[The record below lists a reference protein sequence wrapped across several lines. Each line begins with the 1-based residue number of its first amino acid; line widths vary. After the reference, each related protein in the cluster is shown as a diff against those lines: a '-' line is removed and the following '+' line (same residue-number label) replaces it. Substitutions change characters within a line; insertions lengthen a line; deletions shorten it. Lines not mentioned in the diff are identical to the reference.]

1 MKIYTKTGDK
11 GKTSIIGEK
20 GVFKH
25 DIRIDAYGTVDELN
39 SYLGLVRSFP
49 EVIDSSYGLFIIE
62 IQKKLFQLGSYLAQ
76 ADYDK
81 ISNSNLIITNNDI
94 SIIEKEIDKMT
105 KDLPV
110 LKSFVLNGGDILSSH
125 VQISRTICRRA
136 ERKLTFV
143 KEKYNIKPIW
153 IVYLNRLS
161 DFLFVLGRFF
171 LKKNG
176 KPEFYWKGS

>member
-11 GKTSIIGEK
+11 GQTSIIGQK
-20 GVFKH
+20 GIFKH

-76 ADYDK
+76 ADYDN
-81 ISNSNLIITNNDI
+81 ISNNNLIITNNDI
-94 SIIEKEIDKMT
+94 LNLEKEIDKIF

-136 ERKLTFV
+136 EKKVDTSQRK
-143 KEKYNIKPIW
+143 I
-153 IVYLNRLS
+153 
-161 DFLFVLGRFF
+161 
-171 LKKNG
+171 
-176 KPEFYWKGS
+176 